1 MDKEKLIVDI
11 LEGLTNQEEPK
22 FYDFEIEKQTF
33 GEIVEMIQ
41 EKGFI
46 SGASIYRECLE
57 NKVISVSL
65 NNAKIESKGLNYI
78 ENNRMCHI

>member
-1 MDKEKLIVDI
+1 MDKEKLILDI
-11 LEGLTNQEEPK
+11 LEGLNNQEEPK
-22 FYDFEIEKQTF
+22 FYDFEIEKHTF
-33 GEIVEMIQ
+33 GEVVEVNQ

-65 NNAKIESKGLNYI
+65 NKAKVESKGLNYI
-78 ENNRMCHI
+78 ENNIMSHV